1 MRQTEAKGRALAAAI
16 ETGARNAILGNS
28 LLEEQIS
35 HWLLD
40 NARLIDELLFYP
52 AADQDL
58 LKKISV
64 INHLQKVE
72 LLDAQGQPWE
82 LPSAPRTR
90 MHGQFSDQ
98 ASRPHPPFKPFM
110 WGETLAAVQA

>member
-1 MRQTEAKGRALAAAI
+1 MFFVHADEQGFSPSGSGFCLCFFESQRLRRELMRQTEAKGRALAAAI
-16 ETGARNAILGNS
+16 ETSARNAILGNS

-58 LKKISV
+58 LK
-64 INHLQKVE
+64 
-72 LLDAQGQPWE
+72 
-82 LPSAPRTR
+82 
-90 MHGQFSDQ
+90 
-98 ASRPHPPFKPFM
+98 
-110 WGETLAAVQA
+110 